1 MIIGIGTDVV
11 EIDRLRRLSHRAQ
24 FLAQVFTRTEI
35 HNAPRGPSQ
44 DTFYATLFAIK
55 EALLKALGC
64 GLESGSLWHEIQITR
79 DGMPHLSGLLG
90 RLAEERSVS
99 KIHVSHSHSDRNAIA
114 FVLIE
119 TTNEEEI
126 L

>member
-11 EIDRLRRLSHRAQ
+11 EIDRLRTLRQRAGY
-24 FLAQVFTRTEI
+24 LTQVFTRTEI
-35 HNAPRGPSQ
+35 HNAPRGSSQ
-44 DTFYATLFAIK
+44 DTFYATVFAIK

-64 GLESGSLWHEIQITR
+64 GLAGGFVWHEIQITNDWR
-79 DGMPHLSGLLG
+79 PQLSGHLG

-114 FVLIE
+114 FVLLE